1 MENVQEKKL
10 KLKKKEISTFFLK
23 QITPA
28 KFDHKNFNPYLG
40 IFQKFRV
47 AFDIGKKGHF
57 YEKRAL
63 F

>member
-57 YEKRAL
+57 L
-63 F
+63 